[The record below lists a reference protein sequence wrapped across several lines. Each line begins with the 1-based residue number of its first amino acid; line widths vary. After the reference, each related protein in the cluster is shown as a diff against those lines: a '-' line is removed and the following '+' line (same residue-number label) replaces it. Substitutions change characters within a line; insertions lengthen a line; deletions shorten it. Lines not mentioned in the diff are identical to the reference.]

1 MKKIIFNLL
10 VFLNITF
17 AQGTSGTS
25 AKYEYRNLIDLPTAG
40 IINRGFYSLQF
51 EAMPYGVLISR
62 FDVGILERFNIGISY
77 GGSNIIGTGKVE
89 FYKLPGIN
97 VKLRFLDESLLLPA
111 FAIGFDSQGKGFFDK
126 SVNRYEIKS
135 PGFYIAASKN
145 FELIG
150 YLSLHSLLNYSLERN
165 DKDKDINLGLGFE
178 KTLGEF
184 ISFIGEYN
192 IAFNDNTGLSFGKGN
207 GYLNFGFRFD
217 IGDGLTVGI
226 DLRDILKNKKLNSNS
241 ADRGLFVQYIKGIF

>member
-1 MKKIIFNLL
+1 MKKIIFNILIL
-10 VFLNITF
+10 FGFTF

-25 AKYEYRNLIDLPTAG
+25 AKYEYRYLIDLPTAG
-40 IINRGFYSLQF
+40 VINRGFYSLSF
-51 EAMPYGVLISR
+51 EAMPYGVLVSR
-62 FDVGILERFNIGISY
+62 FDVGIFERFSIGISY
-77 GGSNIIGTGKVE
+77 GGSNIIGSGKIE
-89 FYKLPGIN
+89 FFKLPGIN

-145 FELIG
+145 FELLG
-150 YLSLHSLLNYSLERN
+150 YLGFHSVLNYSLERN
-165 DKDKDINLGLGFE
+165 DYDKDINLGLGFE

-217 IGDGLTVGI
+217 IGDGLTIGI
-226 DLRDILKNKKLNSNS
+226 DFRDILKNKKISNNF